1 MRKFTKNAKI
11 ISFEPNEI
19 NFKILKNFQPLDKLF
34 TCKKI
39 ALSNIRKK
47 QSFFTPYF
55 KKYAIT
61 QMAGISKI
69 GVKKRLRNSLHI
81 KNLFKKIIL
90 NKEVLLTKKL
100 DDYKLNPSFIK
111 IDIEGHEYECILGS
125 LKTIKKCNPILMV
138 EYDKT
143 VCDKI
148 YLLLK
153 NYNYQRFVYNKYSKR
168 IEKFNDQKIFNIFF
182 INKKILNL

>member
-1 MRKFTKNAKI
+1 
-11 ISFEPNEI
+11 
-19 NFKILKNFQPLDKLF
+19 
-34 TCKKI
+34 
-39 ALSNIRKK
+39 
-47 QSFFTPYF
+47 
-55 KKYAIT
+55 
-61 QMAGISKI
+61 MAGISKI